1 MAVLNRA
8 AELQQEVAG
17 WRRALH
23 EMPELGFEVHKTA
36 EFVAGKLRSFGCDEV
51 VTGFGRTG
59 VVGLIRGR
67 SAGPT
72 TGLRADMDAL
82 PIVEE
87 SGKPWASAIPGKMHA
102 CGHDGHTAML
112 LGAAKCLCETR
123 KFSGQIAVIFQPAEE
138 DGGGGQVMVQEGL
151 MERFGITRVFAMH
164 NAPGLPVGQFAL
176 RPGAIMAETLEFMIT
191 VSGRGGHAA
200 RPHRTIDPIFIGA
213 QIVGALQ
220 TIVSRN
226 TDPLDNLVLTV
237 TKFHAGTALN
247 IIPGSAELAGT
258 VRSLRGAVTEETR
271 QRIQAICDGQAASF
285 GATAHITFIPSYPVT
300 FNHADETRM
309 AQEVA
314 SKIVGARKVD
324 SDVAPTM
331 GGEDFSYML
340 QARPGA
346 MVWIGNG
353 DSAGL
358 HNASYDFDDEAIPF
372 GISFW
377 VELAESAASATSQ
390 SA

>member
-8 AELQQEVAG
+8 AELQEEVAG
-17 WRRALH
+17 WRRTLH
-23 EMPELGFEVHKTA
+23 GMPELGFDVHKTA
-36 EFVAGKLRSFGCDEV
+36 EFVADKLRSFGCDEV
-51 VTGFGRTG
+51 VTGIGRTG
-59 VVGLIRGR
+59 VVGLIRGK

-82 PIVEE
+82 PIAEA
-87 SGKPWASAIPGKMHA
+87 SGKPWTSATPGKMHA

-112 LGAAKCLCETR
+112 LGAAKYLCETR

-138 DGGGGQVMVQEGL
+138 DGGGGQVMVQDGL
-151 MERFGITRVFAMH
+151 MDRFGISRVFAMH
-164 NAPGLPVGQFAL
+164 NAPGIPLGQFAL
-176 RPGAIMAETLEFMIT
+176 RPGAIMAETLEFIIAVT
-191 VSGRGGHAA
+191 GKGGHAA
-200 RPHRTIDPIFIGA
+200 GPHRAVDPIVIGA

-258 VRSLRGAVTEETR
+258 VRSLRCAVTEETR

-285 GATAHITFIPSYPVT
+285 GATVQVSFIPSYPVT
-300 FNHADETRM
+300 FNHAYETRF

-314 SKIVGARKVD
+314 SKVVGVSNVD
-324 SDVAPTM
+324 GDIAPAM

-340 QARPGA
+340 QTRPGA
-346 MVWIGNG
+346 MIWIGNG

-358 HNASYDFDDEAIPF
+358 HNAAYDFDDEAIPY
-372 GISFW
+372 GISYW
-377 VELAESAASATSQ
+377 VELAEAASSLESQ
-390 SA
+390 DA